1 MVMCVCVF
9 FFDLNQDHRN
19 HTFEKLSV
27 AYGRRRKKIRGE
39 AAGLRRRRKEL
50 SVLIASVDK
59 NIENVLKSKDDSAA
73 ELQMAFKRMQ
83 ARLEEQLKCKLL
95 ALLAQKGSMTQ
106 EMELLDTI
114 LHELDQQLNS
124 IPKSDLIAQEPHM
137 SRMLQGIQ
145 TRTFSD
151 ISPTPISPDFTSEVV
166 PAYEYGELVIK
177 NYKMHLSQI
186 RPTMFHLG
194 SSNNNNSPRDLVFS
208 KDVVF
213 SEPVCASGVA
223 WRLKVTKCKLHLLLL
238 CLP

>member
-1 MVMCVCVF
+1 M
-9 FFDLNQDHRN
+9 
-19 HTFEKLSV
+19 
-27 AYGRRRKKIRGE
+27 
-39 AAGLRRRRKEL
+39 
-50 SVLIASVDK
+50 
-59 NIENVLKSKDDSAA
+59 
-73 ELQMAFKRMQ
+73 MQ
-83 ARLEEQLKCKLL
+83 
-95 ALLAQKGSMTQ
+95 
-106 EMELLDTI
+106 MELLDTI

-137 SRMLQGIQ
+137 SHMLQGIQ

-194 SSNNNNSPRDLVFS
+194 SSNNDNSPRDLVFS

-213 SEPVCASGVA
+213 SEV
-223 WRLKVTKCKLHLLLL
+223 KKTH
-238 CLP
+238 